1 MWEGIRNFVL
11 SNEKQSSMNWKE
23 ELDHISKEVNEKFGA
38 LSKEQLFA
46 QPDPKRWSIAQNL
59 QHLIQVNESYFPIF
73 NRLEKRDLP
82 QPFIG
87 KIAFFR
93 KLFGNMIY
101 QSVSDGG
108 KKKVKTFPLWEPSIL
123 EKEEDILGKFLEQQ
137 EALKQW
143 IERLQ
148 PFIEKEAVIHSP
160 ANKLIVYTLPKALDI
175 IVAHERRHLDQAL
188 NVKSILIF

>member
-1 MWEGIRNFVL
+1 V
-11 SNEKQSSMNWKE
+11 Q
-23 ELDHISKEVNEKFGA
+23 KFGA

-73 NRLEKRDLP
+73 NRLEKGTLSKA
-82 QPFIG
+82 FLG
-87 KIAFFR
+87 NFAFFIN
-93 KLFGNMIY
+93 LFGKMIY

-108 KKKVKTFPLWEPSIL
+108 KKKVKTFPLWEPKIQ
-123 EKEEDILGKFLEQQ
+123 EKEEGIIEKFLEQQ

-143 IERLQ
+143 IDRLEPYVER
-148 PFIEKEAVIHSP
+148 EAVIHSP
-160 ANKLIVYTLPKALDI
+160 ANKLIVYTLPQALDI

-188 NVKSILIF
+188 HVLLKTV

>member
-1 MWEGIRNFVL
+1 MDWI
-11 SNEKQSSMNWKE
+11 KD
-23 ELDHISKEVNEKFGA
+23 LDHISKEVNEKFGA

-73 NRLEKRDLP
+73 NRLDKGDLP
-82 QPFIG
+82 QSFIG
-87 KIAFFR
+87 KIPFFR
-93 KLFGNMIY
+93 NLIGNMIY

-123 EKEEDILGKFLEQQ
+123 EKEENILGKFLKQQ

-143 IERLQ
+143 IDRLQ

-188 NVKSILIF
+188 NVKSILVF

>member
-1 MWEGIRNFVL
+1 
-11 SNEKQSSMNWKE
+11 MNWKE

-108 KKKVKTFPLWEPSIL
+108 KRKVKTFPLWEPKNL
-123 EKEEDILGKFLEQQ
+123 ENDGDILGKFLEQQ

-143 IERLQ
+143 IDRLQ
-148 PFIEKEAVIHSP
+148 SFIEKEAVIHSP

-175 IVAHERRHLDQAL
+175 IVAHEKRHLDQAL